1 MSNNNTSGI
10 SRRKMLTYT
19 IVGAATASATSWM
32 LGLIPIRRDNDI
44 PHHTTP
50 QPSGNFSLHIV
61 RFVGGVILD
70 AVEAVLVDLSQ
81 EWMMNCIK
89 GNCVVNFYDKPP
101 ENENQFN
108 HPVYK
113 GAISSL
119 GLLNT
124 VPHQKRQLA
133 VQLINDQQ
141 YERFETLHKY
151 LMDNKIRIKLAT
163 DNYSHLVTINMPV
176 DDLFTLEYLSIDEA
190 DKPRHYEKMIEIT
203 GVELFE
209 QWYG

>member
-1 MSNNNTSGI
+1 MNDNKTSGI
-10 SRRKMLTYT
+10 SRRQMLTYT
-19 IVGAATASATSWM
+19 IVGAATGSVITWM
-32 LGLIPIRRDNDI
+32 LDLIPIRRDNEI
-44 PHHTTP
+44 PPPPTQ
-50 QPSGNFSLHIV
+50 QPSGNFGLHIV
-61 RFVGGVILD
+61 RFVSGVILD

-81 EWMMNCIK
+81 KWMMNCIK
-89 GNCVVNFYDKPP
+89 GNCVVHFYAKPP
-101 ENENQFN
+101 ENERQFN

-113 GAISSL
+113 GAISTI
-119 GLLNT
+119 GLLKT

-141 YERFETLHKY
+141 YERFEALHKY
-151 LMDNKIRIKLAT
+151 LMDNKIRIKRAT

-176 DDLFTLEYLSIDEA
+176 DDLFTLDYLAIDEV
-190 DKPRHYEKMIEIT
+190 DKPRHYEKLIEIT